1 MLQQTGQRLCIMS
14 RQQLLLLEFVGDPVE
29 DRVVGTHFQ
38 QPGKGIGV
46 CAICVF
52 GERQPNPSAKV

>member
-14 RQQLLLLEFVGDPVE
+14 QQQLLLLGFVGDPVE

-52 GERQPNPSAKV
+52 GERQP

>member
-1 MLQQTGQRLCIMS
+1 MS
-14 RQQLLLLEFVGDPVE
+14 QQQLLLLEFVGDPVE
-29 DRVVGTHFQ
+29 NRVVGTHFQ